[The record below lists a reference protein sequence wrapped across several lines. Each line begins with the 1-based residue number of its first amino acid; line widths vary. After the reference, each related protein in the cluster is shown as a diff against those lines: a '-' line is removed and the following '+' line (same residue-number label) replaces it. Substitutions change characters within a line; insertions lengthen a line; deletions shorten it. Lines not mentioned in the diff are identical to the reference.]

1 MIDIHS
7 HILPGVDDGA
17 RTLADSIELVRELAE
32 SGVTDII
39 ATPHYVAET
48 RYVHDRQEES
58 RILSDLR
65 TELTKEGIQVNVFL
79 GNEIYIDKSIAS
91 LLEEGKISTMAG
103 SNYLLVE
110 LPLDGEFSNYEDI
123 LKDLMGA
130 GYKVI
135 LAHPERYRIVQKN
148 YELIKEW
155 TNWGIKIQCNLGSI
169 MGEYGKS
176 AKKLVK
182 KMIKD
187 DLVFAFG
194 SDIHHR
200 HGEDYWIKAQGK
212 LAKFY
217 SESECKSVLVDNV
230 RKALSL

>member
-32 SGVTDII
+32 SGVTDIV

-123 LKDLMGA
+123 LKDLMGS

-135 LAHPERYRIVQKN
+135 IAHPERYRIAQKN

-155 TNWGIKIQCNLGSI
+155 KNWGIKFQCNLGSI

-194 SDIHHR
+194 SDIHYR
-200 HGEDYWIKAQGK
+200 HGEEYWKKAQGK
-212 LAKFY
+212 IEKYVTEKQAKWILENN
-217 SESECKSVLVDNV
+217 SRGILG
-230 RKALSL
+230 

>member
-17 RTLADSIELVRELAE
+17 RTFADGIELVRELAA

-48 RYVHDRQEES
+48 RYVCDRQEES

-65 TELTKEGIQVNVFL
+65 TELAKEGIQVNVFL

-123 LKDLMGA
+123 LKDLMGS

-135 LAHPERYRIVQKN
+135 IAHPERYRIAQKN

-155 TNWGIKIQCNLGSI
+155 KNWGIKFQCNLGSI

-200 HGEDYWIKAQGK
+200 HGKDYWKKVQGK
-212 LAKFY
+212 IGKYATEKQTKWILENN
-217 SESECKSVLVDNV
+217 SRGILG
-230 RKALSL
+230 